1 MRPDRPFP
9 DSARAET
16 YHPALESKL
25 VGFSHLLRHRGF
37 QVGIRETEDAFR
49 VADYFLCSDFAA
61 FQDGLRSLFCLSKAD
76 WAAFDNLF
84 TGYWCAP
91 DPASRIAPPRAAI
104 RPRPPRETRG
114 VDLVAGIGD
123 VAQPDR
129 QLRATSGA
137 SSLDLLRR
145 LDFSQVGAADQDR
158 LERLAARLW
167 RRAYLRMPRRLRGSM
182 WRNRIHF
189 RRTIRR
195 NMSHGGDPVHL
206 VLSGKKPRRPRLVVM
221 LDISGSMELYSFTFL
236 RLLYVLQGRFRR
248 VHSFVFSTT
257 LEDVSR
263 HLAAP
268 TLERALAGLGRIR
281 LGWNGG
287 TRIGACLHELI
298 EGHGM
303 RIFRPDT
310 VFIIFSDGLDT
321 GEPEGLA
328 SALRAIRKRTRKVIW
343 LNPLLGIEG
352 YEPIARGMRAA
363 LPLVDVFAPAHN
375 LDALLDLEKHLVG

>member
-1 MRPDRPFP
+1 MRPDNPFP
-9 DSARAET
+9 DSAQAGE

-37 QVGIRETEDAFR
+37 QVGTGETEDAFR
-49 VADYFLCSDFAA
+49 VAAYFLCTDFAA
-61 FQDGLRSLFCLSKAD
+61 FRDGLRALFCLSEDD
-76 WAAFDNLF
+76 WEAFDKIF

-91 DPASRIAPPRAAI
+91 DPSSRITPPRTAI
-104 RPRPPRETRG
+104 RPKSRREDSAADMVMG
-114 VDLVAGIGD
+114 LGEMAE
-123 VAQPDR
+123 PDR
-129 QLRATSGA
+129 QARTTSGA
-137 SSLDLLRR
+137 SSLEVLRR
-145 LDFSQVGAADQDR
+145 LDFSQVAAADQDR

-167 RRAYLRMPRRLRGSM
+167 RRTYLRMPRRLRGSL
-182 WRNRIHF
+182 WRKRINF
-189 RRTIRR
+189 RRTLRR
-195 NMSHGGDPVHL
+195 NMSHGGDPLHL

-236 RLLYVLQGRFRR
+236 RLLYVLQGQFRR

-268 TLERALAGLGRIR
+268 TLERALAGLGRLR

-287 TRIGACLHELI
+287 TRIGACLHDLI
-298 EGHGM
+298 EIHGK
-303 RIFRPDT
+303 RIFRSDT
-310 VFIIFSDGLDT
+310 IFIVFSDGLDT

-328 SALRAIRKRTRKVIW
+328 SGLRTIRKRTRKVIW

-352 YEPIARGMRAA
+352 YEPIARGMRTA